1 MLKYIFD
8 RKLNLF
14 DCLAISAIG
23 TLAAISFWW
32 FLLLI
37 PAIIFSTMMER
48 RYVKSNA

>member
-8 RKLNLF
+8 RRLNLF
-14 DCLAISAIG
+14 DCVMISLIGYLAS
-23 TLAAISFWW
+23 TNFWW

-48 RYVKSNA
+48 RYVQPKA

>member
-23 TLAAISFWW
+23 SLGASNLWW

-48 RYVKSNA
+48 RCVKPNA